1 MVAFISAAAGFI
13 VLALAIV
20 LVPLWRGARLTKA
33 AVGTVVLICIGAVP
47 AYWQISNWDFS
58 RPVPITRPGQT
69 PDVAAMVA
77 GLEARL
83 EADPSNL
90 EGWTMLG
97 RSYLVM
103 RRYPEAVEAYKA
115 AWERSDNPSTELKL
129 AYAEAQ
135 AFVDQASLSGMAGQL
150 VEEVLAVEPMN
161 ARALWYGGLVALLG
175 DRSDDA
181 RARWTRLLSLNPP
194 AEVASVLKVQLA
206 ELDGATSP
214 GAMAA
219 QPADSAGAVAR
230 IQVSVSLGESAGANI
245 TPQTAL
251 FIIARDPAGGPPV
264 AVTRHGA
271 SALPGQ
277 FTLTDADAMLAG
289 RSLSQFAELEVVAR
303 LSLSGEPM
311 AKPGDWFASTI
322 TQPDGPPLQLLIDQ
336 RVE

>member
-1 MVAFISAAAGFI
+1 MGTFIVLAVALN

-20 LVPLWRGARLTKA
+20 LLPLWRSARLSKA
-33 AVGTVVLICIGAVP
+33 AVGTVVLVCIGAVP
-47 AYWQISNWDFS
+47 AYWQVSDWDFS
-58 RPVPITRPGQT
+58 RPAPVAAGNQT

-83 EADPSNL
+83 AAEPGNV

-103 RRYPEAVEAYKA
+103 GRYPEAVKAYQQ
-115 AWERSDNPSTELKL
+115 AWERTDAPSADLKL

-135 AFVDQASLSGMAGQL
+135 AFVDQSSLNGMAGQL
-150 VEEVLAVEPMN
+150 VEEVLALEPMN
-161 ARALWYGGLVALLG
+161 ARALWYGGLVALLA
-175 DRSDDA
+175 DRPDDA
-181 RARWTRLLSLNPP
+181 RARWGRLLSLNPP
-194 AEVASVLKVQLA
+194 AEVASVLEQQLA
-206 ELDGATSP
+206 QLEGAPPPTASVETVVL
-214 GAMAA
+214 AA
-219 QPADSAGAVAR
+219 GR
-230 IQVSVSLGESAGANI
+230 IEVNVSLGEGAEASI
-245 TPQTAL
+245 SPQTAL

-271 SALPGQ
+271 SEVPGR

-289 RSLSQFAELEVVAR
+289 RSLSQFKELEVVAR

-311 AKPGDWFASTI
+311 AQSGDWFAAT
-322 TQPDGPPLQLLIDQ
+322 TTRPGGPPLQLRIDQ